1 MLYPYIII
9 YHDITGWWFGTGF
22 LWLSIGTLMIPT
34 DELIFFQRDRST
46 SNQCCSTSLSN
57 YIIVTLY
64 ICSNYTIIYDVH
76 DHLIILS
83 CYFRW
88 PWLHLKHRTMFWKI
102 NGESPSWC
110 RAMFDDCLVRLS
122 QASVDISWHQLTSF
136 KTLVSS
142 HTCVLFMHSTAQPFL
157 PNPGWDVERRG
168 LSLQR
173 GIIFMH
179 STYPQFYHVLSIFA
193 CAWPGFLCWPS
204 SCVDH
209 WSLRRPA
216 SPDAAWNR
224 HDILT
229 DGEITV
235 KLTLSNVQIPPC
247 GFCCI

>member
-57 YIIVTLY
+57 YIIVTLYIY

-122 QASVDISWHQLTSF
+122 QASVDISWHHLRLLFHPTHVFYLCTQQLNHFCLTRAEM
-136 KTLVSS
+136 L
-142 HTCVLFMHSTAQPFL
+142 
-157 PNPGWDVERRG
+157 NVED
-168 LSLQR
+168 SLC
-173 GIIFMH
+173 
-179 STYPQFYHVLSIFA
+179 S
-193 CAWPGFLCWPS
+193 
-204 SCVDH
+204 
-209 WSLRRPA
+209 
-216 SPDAAWNR
+216 
-224 HDILT
+224 
-229 DGEITV
+229 EE
-235 KLTLSNVQIPPC
+235 
-247 GFCCI
+247 

>member
-1 MLYPYIII
+1 MLLSMTMTSSQTSDHVLEDQWRVSILMSR
-9 YHDITGWWFGTGF
+9 HVWWLFGK
-22 LWLSIGTLMIPT
+22 
-34 DELIFFQRDRST
+34 
-46 SNQCCSTSLSN
+46 
-57 YIIVTLY
+57 IV
-64 ICSNYTIIYDVH
+64 
-76 DHLIILS
+76 
-83 CYFRW
+83 
-88 PWLHLKHRTMFWKI
+88 P
-102 NGESPSWC
+102 G
-110 RAMFDDCLVRLS
+110 
-122 QASVDISWHQLTSF
+122 ISWHQLTSF